1 MELGSSD
8 FFLWYF
14 IWYWSFGEFLGAS
27 IGGDISGGETSDGRE
42 IITYSAAIG
51 AKADMPIEWH
61 SSITKSVTISGR
73 EVIESVK
80 KEIQNEWNNLIGSII
95 DYNIQYM
102 QIYLLYKNQVLHL
115 IRCRIW
121 LLNIGYI
128 FF

>member
-1 MELGSSD
+1 M
-8 FFLWYF
+8 
-14 IWYWSFGEFLGAS
+14 GAS

-61 SSITKSVTISGR
+61 SSITNSMTISGR

-80 KEIQNEWNNLIGSII
+80 EEIQNAWNNLIGSIV

-102 QIYLLYKNQVLHL
+102 QINLLCKN
-115 IRCRIW
+115 
-121 LLNIGYI
+121 
-128 FF
+128 